1 MPSMSFGGAAK
12 FTLGAPSTAD
22 QLYGKQE
29 AGSISFK
36 NGNYPS
42 YKQKVSGTT
51 TRDEIK
57 EELQLEDE
65 DAGQH
70 HQE

>member
-1 MPSMSFGGAAK
+1 MPPMSFGGAAK

-22 QLYGKQE
+22 QLYSKQE

-36 NGNYPS
+36 NGNNRS
-42 YKQKVSGTT
+42 YKQKVSGGA

-57 EELQLEDE
+57 EEL
-65 DAGQH
+65 
-70 HQE
+70 